1 MDDERLIDVVNE
13 IKKLR
18 KEISDKQWENNSTN
32 LEERQLRYFEKLARV
47 GEFYEPRF

>member
-18 KEISDKQWENNSTN
+18 KEISEKQWQDQETT
-32 LEERQLRYFEKLARV
+32 LEARQLRYFEKLARE